1 VVFVFRHSLTSVMIG
16 QKLADPKTVQS
27 LLRPR
32 RTKVTM
38 DVYAYALD
46 DVKLAAQEG
55 WVKRV
60 ENASMVE

>member
-1 VVFVFRHSLTSVMIG
+1 MIG